1 MTELVEQAGKQVG
14 IRGACRAL
22 AVSRASYYRWTDH
35 RVPRPPRP
43 RSGGRAL
50 SELERQEVL
59 DVLHDDRFVDLAVP
73 QVHAQLLDDDERYI
87 CSVRTMYRILDAAA
101 ENRERRNIRSYP
113 ELVKPELLATR
124 PNELWSWDISVP
136 QKAAREM
143 RDRPLAIGLQEQV
156 ANHRKRL
163 GSKALVVSVAEKA
176 P

>member
-1 MTELVEQAGKQVG
+1 MTEIVERAGKTVG
-14 IRGACRAL
+14 VRAACRAL
-22 AVSRASYYRWTDH
+22 GVSRASYYRWSEH

-50 SELERQEVL
+50 SEHERQEVL
-59 DVLHDDRFVDLAVP
+59 DVLHEDRFVDLAVP
-73 QVHAQLLDDDERYI
+73 QVHAQLLDEDEKYY
-87 CSVRTMYRILDAAA
+87 CSVRTMYRVLDAAD
-101 ENRERRNIRSYP
+101 ENRERRSVRTYP
-113 ELVKPELLATR
+113 GLVKPELLATR